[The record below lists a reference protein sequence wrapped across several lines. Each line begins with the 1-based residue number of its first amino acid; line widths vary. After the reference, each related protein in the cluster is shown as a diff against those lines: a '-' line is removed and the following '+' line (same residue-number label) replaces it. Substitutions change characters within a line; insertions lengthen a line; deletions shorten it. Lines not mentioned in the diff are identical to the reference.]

1 MSNTP
6 VTRVGLK
13 LDASAMAVLFAE
25 PEARAELQRAVVA
38 EFCKQLWPT
47 YLDDDARKQLT
58 SLLEAAKPELLAIV
72 RDEKQ
77 LGLLVSQRIE
87 SMKANLRGQVKLG
100 QVSDELA
107 TAVDA
112 RIRRVIE
119 DRVNER
125 LGTVTEITDRVVD
138 RAVAAVQDSLDRRVD
153 AAVGARVAQEVEA
166 RIRRMREAL

>member
-1 MSNTP
+1 MSTTP
-6 VTRVGLK
+6 ATRVGLK
-13 LDASAMAVLFAE
+13 LDASAVALLFAD
-25 PEARAELQRAVVA
+25 PVARVELQRAVVA
-38 EFCKQLWPT
+38 EFCRQLWPN
-47 YLDDDARKQLT
+47 YLAAETRKQLT
-58 SLLEAAKPELLAIV
+58 ALLDEAKPELLAIT

-77 LGLLVSQRIE
+77 LQELVSQRIQ

-112 RIRRVIE
+112 RIWRVIE

-125 LGTVTEITDRVVD
+125 LGTVTEVVDQVVD
-138 RAVAAVQDSLDRRVD
+138 RAVKRVQENLDRRVD

-166 RIRRMREAL
+166 RIAKMRAAL